1 MATAAACTASMNHG
15 GPGKAV
21 RLATS
26 FSRNEILKR
35 LFESQQ
41 SLMLMT
47 DDRAFNS
54 SEEDIHEAIR
64 YIAEAQVL
72 ALAAS
77 QGQGGGHRQHNDDD
91 DDDDENQ
98 QVGPGPGR
106 RRL

>member
-1 MATAAACTASMNHG
+1 MATAAAW
-15 GPGKAV
+15 
-21 RLATS
+21 LATS
-26 FSRNEILKR
+26 VSRNEILKR

-91 DDDDENQ
+91 DDENQ